1 MIRSMTGY
9 GSATADLGGATVMVE
24 ARSVNSRGLRVV
36 VKGPPGTEGLET
48 EMRELIESHVRRGR
62 LDILLR
68 IEERSDEG
76 PSRVLDEDRVSEIL
90 AAMERLRDGF
100 GIGGVP
106 DIATVLGQTG
116 LFIERARDDSEA
128 LASGSLAGPVGTAL
142 AELVRMREA
151 EGERLAADL
160 RERLAG
166 IAAGL
171 DAAEAL
177 APERLERERE
187 RLLQA
192 VEEVAGKGFD
202 DDRVAREVALIADR
216 WDVGEELVRA
226 RSHLEA
232 FEEYL
237 DEPADEPVGKRLGF
251 LVQELQ
257 REVNTL
263 GAKANDPRIS
273 RHVVEMKNEI
283 EKLREQVE
291 NIE

>member
-1 MIRSMTGY
+1 MTGY
-9 GSATADLGGATVMVE
+9 GSATADIEGTTVAVE

-48 EMRELIESHVRRGR
+48 ALRELIESFVKRGR
-62 LDILLR
+62 LDFLIR
-68 IEERSDEG
+68 IEERSDGG
-76 PSRVLDEDRVSEIL
+76 PARILDDDRVREIL
-90 AAMERLRDGF
+90 TAMERLRDEF

-106 DIATVLGQTG
+106 DIATVMGQAG
-116 LFIERARDDSEA
+116 LFVDRARDDSEA
-128 LASGSLAGPVGTAL
+128 LAPDSLSGPVEAALAG
-142 AELVRMREA
+142 LVEMRAA
-151 EGERLAADL
+151 EGARLAADL
-160 RERLAG
+160 RERLQG
-166 IAAGL
+166 ITAGL

-177 APERLERERE
+177 APERLERERR
-187 RLLQA
+187 RLLEA

-202 DDRVAREVALIADR
+202 DDRIAREVALIADR

-226 RSHLEA
+226 RAHVEA

-237 DEPADEPVGKRLGF
+237 GEPAAEPVGKRLGF

-291 NIE
+291 NVE